1 MQNLESMT
9 FGELLSQVAAKTP
22 APGGGAVA
30 GAAGAL
36 GAALG
41 SMVVAYSVGRK
52 SLERHQAALEAA
64 AATLERAR
72 RVLIELAEED
82 AAAYDQYS
90 RLAKLPEDDPRRIAE
105 LPGVAALC
113 LQAPQAAA
121 ATACDVLRLLEDL
134 TGITNRH
141 LRSDLAIAAILAEA
155 AARAAWWNVLVNLA
169 NLPDGRERDRIAAE
183 VQGMLEEA
191 GQRRQRIEQAC
202 AQG

>member
-41 SMVVAYSVGRK
+41 SMVVGYSVGRK

-90 RLAKLPEDDPRRIAE
+90 RLAKLPEDDPRRIAD